1 MSILDLIKN
10 IFSNGK
16 KNARIITNGLTKNYG
31 ESDPLEVAL
40 YENNTPLINKIVQ
53 IRINGVDYYKTTDS
67 NGVARL
73 NINLNPEEYTAL
85 IKFSDDEYNNTT
97 AYAQVLIKSDTRME
111 GTDIVKTASEKA
123 VYQCAVYDVFNNRL
137 NGTVNI
143 TVNGVP
149 YARNLGSDGLA
160 KLNINLGKGEYI
172 LTAEYP
178 GDNIHNPSKVINK
191 IIVKDDPKPEP
202 KPEPAKLY
210 PYITTPGGGKLGQKT
225 GYSCGPHSLMQCIYR
240 LTGIELS
247 ESELMAVCGTTRN
260 GTSHQGLETGL
271 AWFNRKYGYNLK
283 MTWKNK
289 SELTWKEIQWYME
302 HAAML
307 FHLCY
312 KYKYGHYEIAENTNL
327 KVLNSLGNYCNYPA
341 YCGYIENRS
350 RATQEAYIA
359 GISQKSVCIIT
370 RG

>member
-1 MSILDLIKN
+1 MSIFDLIKN

-16 KNARIITNGLTKNYG
+16 KNAKIIINNLEKSYGDTN
-31 ESDPLEVAL
+31 PLEAAL
-40 YENNTPLINKIVQ
+40 Y
-53 IRINGVDYYKTTDS
+53 S
-67 NGVARL
+67 NGEPVSNKNLKFQVNGIEYSRVTDEKGIARL
-73 NINLNPEEYTAL
+73 NINLGPGDYIALVSFSDEEYNST
-85 IKFSDDEYNNTT
+85 N
-97 AYAQVLIKSDTRME
+97 AYAMIIIKSDTRME

-123 VYQCAVYDVFNNRL
+123 VYQCAVYDVSNTRIR
-137 NGTVNI
+137 GTVTI

-149 YARNLGSDGLA
+149 YVRTIGEDGLA

-178 GDNIHNPSKVINK
+178 GDAIHNPSQVTNK
-191 IIVKDDPKPEP
+191 IIVNSDPKPEP
-202 KPEPAKLY
+202 KPVPAKLY
-210 PYITTPGGGKLGQKT
+210 SYITTPGGGKLGQKT

-289 SELTWKEIQWYME
+289 SDLTWEEIQWYME